1 VALMTRVYGLS
12 DEHQLAMPYRRWQT
26 YLAQIPRLAGF
37 AGFGAGAASAAGPPV
52 KQAATGE
59 MTAAQID
66 AAVATMALN
75 PLYSANVKIVREG
88 EHGRD
93 ATAGGV

>member
-1 VALMTRVYGLS
+1 MTRVYGLS

-37 AGFGAGAASAAGPPV
+37 SGIGGAAPMASPSV
-52 KQAATGE
+52 RQAATGV

-75 PLYSANVKIVREG
+75 PLYNANVKIVREG